1 MVDNA
6 IIIDISE
13 KDILVRPLITDACIN
28 CEKSGCAKQGKPFS
42 VANPKKFEIKKGDIV
57 KLKANSVSQTLQGF
71 FSLIVPILGA
81 VLGFVLG
88 EILAN
93 HFKINNV
100 ELFQASG
107 VILGLIITS
116 TIIFLF
122 SKTKL
127 QLKKSEIVEVL

>member
-88 EILAN
+88 EILSN

-116 TIIFLF
+116 TIIFLL

>member
-42 VANPKKFEIKKGDIV
+42 VVNPKKFEIKKGDIV

-81 VLGFVLG
+81 ILGFVLG

-116 TIIFLF
+116 TIIFLL

>member
-57 KLKANSVSQTLQGF
+57 KLKANPTSQTLQGF

-81 VLGFVLG
+81 ILGFVLG

-93 HFKINNV
+93 HFKIKNV

-116 TIIFLF
+116 TIIFLL

>member
-42 VANPKKFEIKKGDIV
+42 VANPKNLEIKKGDIV

-100 ELFQASG
+100 ELFQAAG

-116 TIIFLF
+116 TIIFLL

>member
-1 MVDNA
+1 MIDNA

-42 VANPKKFEIKKGDIV
+42 VSNPKNLEIKKGDIV

-81 VLGFVLG
+81 VLGFFLG

-93 HFKINNV
+93 HFKIKNV

-116 TIIFLF
+116 TIIFLL

>member
-1 MVDNA
+1 MIDNA

-42 VANPKKFEIKKGDIV
+42 VSNPKKFEIKKGDIV

-116 TIIFLF
+116 TIIFLL

>member
-93 HFKINNV
+93 HFKIKNV
-100 ELFQASG
+100 ELFQAAG

-116 TIIFLF
+116 TIIFLL

>member
-81 VLGFVLG
+81 ILGFFLG

-116 TIIFLF
+116 TIIFLL

>member
-81 VLGFVLG
+81 ILGFFLG

-93 HFKINNV
+93 HFKIKNV

-116 TIIFLF
+116 TIIFLL

-127 QLKKSEIVEVL
+127 QLKKSEIVEIL

>member
-42 VANPKKFEIKKGDIV
+42 VSNPKKFEIKKGDIV

-81 VLGFVLG
+81 ILGFFLG

-116 TIIFLF
+116 TIIFLL
-122 SKTKL
+122 SKKTAEKL
-127 QLKKSEIVEVL
+127 

>member
-81 VLGFVLG
+81 VLGFFLG

-93 HFKINNV
+93 HFKIKNV

-116 TIIFLF
+116 TIIFLL

>member
-6 IIIDISE
+6 IIIDILE

-81 VLGFVLG
+81 VLGFFLG

-116 TIIFLF
+116 TIIFLL

>member
-81 VLGFVLG
+81 VLGFFLG

-116 TIIFLF
+116 IIIFLL

>member
-42 VANPKKFEIKKGDIV
+42 VSNPKNLEIKKGDIV

-81 VLGFVLG
+81 VLGFILG

-116 TIIFLF
+116 TIIFLL

>member
-42 VANPKKFEIKKGDIV
+42 VSNPKNLEIKKGDIV

-88 EILAN
+88 DQLGIKFEAKNTEI
-93 HFKINNV
+93 
-100 ELFQASG
+100 FQAVG
-107 VILGLIITS
+107 VLLGLIITS
-116 TIIFLF
+116 VLVFIC
-122 SKTKL
+122 SKTLLKL
-127 QLKKSEIVEVL
+127 RKTEIVEVL

>member
-42 VANPKKFEIKKGDIV
+42 VVNPKKFEIKKGDIV

>member
-28 CEKSGCAKQGKPFS
+28 CEKSGCAKQGKTFS

-93 HFKINNV
+93 HFKIKNV

-116 TIIFLF
+116 TIIFLL

>member
-42 VANPKKFEIKKGDIV
+42 IANPKKFEIKKGDIV

-116 TIIFLF
+116 TIIFLL

>member
-81 VLGFVLG
+81 ILGFVLG

-116 TIIFLF
+116 TIIFLL

>member
-42 VANPKKFEIKKGDIV
+42 VSNPKKFEIKKGDIV

-81 VLGFVLG
+81 ILGFVLG

-93 HFKINNV
+93 HFKIKNV

-116 TIIFLF
+116 TIIFLL

>member
-1 MVDNA
+1 MIDNA

-116 TIIFLF
+116 TIIFLL

>member
-42 VANPKKFEIKKGDIV
+42 VSNPKKFEIKKGDIV

-81 VLGFVLG
+81 VLGFFLG

-116 TIIFLF
+116 TIIFLL

-127 QLKKSEIVEVL
+127 QLKKSEIVEVF

>member
-42 VANPKKFEIKKGDIV
+42 VSNPKNLEIKKGDIV

-116 TIIFLF
+116 TIIFLL

>member
-42 VANPKKFEIKKGDIV
+42 VVNPKKFEIKKGDIV

-116 TIIFLF
+116 TIIFLL

>member
-42 VANPKKFEIKKGDIV
+42 VANPKKFEINKGDIV

-116 TIIFLF
+116 TIIFLL

>member
-42 VANPKKFEIKKGDIV
+42 VANPKNLEIKKGDIV

-81 VLGFVLG
+81 VLGFFLG

-93 HFKINNV
+93 HFKIKNV

-116 TIIFLF
+116 TIIFLL

>member
-42 VANPKKFEIKKGDIV
+42 VSNPKKFEIKKGDIV

-71 FSLIVPILGA
+71 FSLIIPILGA
-81 VLGFVLG
+81 VLGFFLG

-93 HFKINNV
+93 HFKIKNV

-116 TIIFLF
+116 TIIFLL

>member
-42 VANPKKFEIKKGDIV
+42 VVNPKKFEIKKGDIV

-81 VLGFVLG
+81 VLGFFLG

-116 TIIFLF
+116 TIIFLL

>member
-42 VANPKKFEIKKGDIV
+42 VVNPKKFEIKKGDIV

-93 HFKINNV
+93 HFKIKNV

>member
-81 VLGFVLG
+81 VL
-88 EILAN
+88 
-93 HFKINNV
+93 
-100 ELFQASG
+100 
-107 VILGLIITS
+107 
-116 TIIFLF
+116 
-122 SKTKL
+122 
-127 QLKKSEIVEVL
+127 

>member
-93 HFKINNV
+93 HFKIKNV

-116 TIIFLF
+116 TIIFLL

-127 QLKKSEIVEVL
+127 QLKKSEIVEVI

>member
-13 KDILVRPLITDACIN
+13 KDVLVRPLITDACIN
-28 CEKSGCAKQGKPFS
+28 CEKSDCAKQGKPFS

-93 HFKINNV
+93 HFKIKNV

-116 TIIFLF
+116 TIIFLL

-127 QLKKSEIVEVL
+127 QLKKSEIVEIL

>member
-13 KDILVRPLITDACIN
+13 KGILVRPLITDACIN

-116 TIIFLF
+116 TIIFLL

>member
-116 TIIFLF
+116 TIIFLL

-127 QLKKSEIVEVL
+127 QLEKSEIVEVL

>member
-81 VLGFVLG
+81 ILGFFLG

-107 VILGLIITS
+107 VILGLTITS
-116 TIIFLF
+116 TIIFLL

-127 QLKKSEIVEVL
+127 QLKKSEIVDVL

>member
-42 VANPKKFEIKKGDIV
+42 VSNPKKFEIKKGDIV

-93 HFKINNV
+93 HFKIKNV

-116 TIIFLF
+116 TIIFLL

>member
-93 HFKINNV
+93 HFKIKNV

-116 TIIFLF
+116 TIIFLL
-122 SKTKL
+122 SITKF
-127 QLKKSEIVEVL
+127 QLNKSGIVDVL